1 MATTTT
7 PATAGPAIDQDPP
20 RAIVS
25 SPALATPIVLDTVDT
40 SSGAQVVEHEAAEA
54 LLNAWGDHQGRI
66 APGAMSTWSWFEYVD
81 AFVLGWIEG
90 GEIRQ
95 DKWLASGDGC
105 YLSDCPLS
113 ISVNTIL

>member
-1 MATTTT
+1 MTTTT
-7 PATAGPAIDQDPP
+7 MPTATGPAIDADLP

-40 SSGAQVVEHEAAEA
+40 SGDAQVVEHDAAEA
-54 LLNAWGDHQGRI
+54 LLNAWSDHQGRI
-66 APGAMSTWSWFEYVD
+66 APEAMSTWSWFEHVD
-81 AFVLGWIEG
+81 AFILGWVEG

-95 DKWLASGDGC
+95 DKWLASGDGF
-105 YLSDCPLS
+105 YLTDCPLA